1 MDTNAP
7 SGQCKDEILLNLK
20 IKLSNFEAEI
30 IIVPLATEAETKNGV
45 AYKRKTCTEPSLRK
59 ICFDLLL
66 KFLFF
71 GSVLSNC

>member
-7 SGQCKDEILLNLK
+7 SGKCKGEILLNLK
-20 IKLSNFEAEI
+20 IKLTNFEAEI

-45 AYKRKTCTEPSLRK
+45 AYKRKTEPSLRK

-71 GSVLSNC
+71 CSVLSNC